1 MLEKKALRDQEAAS
15 TREADISM
23 EMDRQKAV
31 LAAQVLNSPFG
42 CHLWFPGRDVPDQSA
57 PSHTS
62 ATHHKNHQNALMS
75 EGSFMGGQGSK
86 RVGLT

>member
-31 LAAQVLNSPFG
+31 LAAQVLNSPFWMSSLVSRQG
-42 CHLWFPGRDVPDQSA
+42 CPRPNLHPRTHLL
-57 PSHTS
+57 HT
-62 ATHHKNHQNALMS
+62 TKTT
-75 EGSFMGGQGSK
+75 K
-86 RVGLT
+86 TR